1 MFNVRLRLAVEMGI
15 VVCSMAA
22 FVLTLL
28 NRDWIEVLFR
38 VDPDHGNG
46 SVEWLILGFFLAV
59 ALTALALARVEW
71 RRLRIVAVDS
81 R

>member
-1 MFNVRLRLAVEMGI
+1 MLNVRLRLAVEMGT
-15 VVCSMAA
+15 VVCSMTA

-46 SVEWLILGFFLAV
+46 SAEWLILGFFLAV
-59 ALTALALARVEW
+59 TLITLVLASIEW

>member
-1 MFNVRLRLAVEMGI
+1 MFNVRLRLAAELGT

-46 SVEWLILGFFLAV
+46 SAEWLILGFFLAV
-59 ALTALALARVEW
+59 ALITLVLASIEW